1 MKMKIAL
8 MTNFSKFQPYYS
20 LTYVVKDTAE
30 MLTRFGHEVH
40 LFVSDKWR
48 DSEDQFAPGVIL
60 EKKVP
65 FGHLKDYEPQSTEL
79 TADHTMLRNNT
90 AQMYRKELS
99 DGYDLAITEDFVFQN
114 WNKPYGLAIQDATK
128 DLPNVRW
135 LHRIHSV
142 PTVMTEWWNIRNYGN
157 RHKLVYPNKTDALR
171 VAEMYKGWLEDVRV
185 IPHIK
190 DLRTWFE
197 FGKDSRDIIDW
208 CPQIMQADIVQIY
221 PCSVDRLHAKRLDQ
235 VIGIIAGIKKQ
246 MRSVCL
252 VVIPQWCTG
261 DKQRA
266 TLEQYKVLAT
276 KQGLDI
282 GTDIIFTPDYPG
294 DPKRFAVGV
303 DRRVIRELHLCSNLF
318 IFPTDHETFGLVLP
332 EASLTGC
339 PITVLNRSLSMM
351 PEIAG
356 YNGLFFD
363 FGSYTQKVDRPVE
376 MISAF
381 LDDVSKIVLGE
392 YNHNSAI
399 QTKTWMR
406 QKYNMDRIYHHYYA
420 PILAESKSWI

>member
-1 MKMKIAL
+1 MKIAL

-20 LTYVVKDTAE
+20 LTYVVKDMAE
-30 MLTRFGHEVH
+30 MLARYNHEVH
-40 LFVSDKWR
+40 LFVSERWR
-48 DSEDQFAPGVIL
+48 DAEDQFAPGVIV

-65 FGHLKDYEPQSTEL
+65 HGNLKDYGPNDEEL
-79 TADHTMLRNNT
+79 TPEHKLLRNNT
-90 AQMYRKELS
+90 AQMFRKELA
-99 DGYDLAITEDFVFQN
+99 DGYELAITEDFVFQN

-142 PTVMTEWWNIRNYGN
+142 PTVQTGWWNIRNYGGK
-157 RHKLVYPNKTDALR
+157 HKLVYPNKTDALR

-208 CPQIMQADIVQIY
+208 CPQIMQADIVQVY
-221 PCSVDRLHAKRLDQ
+221 PCSVDRLHAKRLDV
-235 VIGIIAGIKKQ
+235 VINIIANIKRQ

-266 TLEQYKVLAT
+266 LMEKYKVLAV

-282 GTDIIFTPDYPG
+282 GTDIIFTPEYPG
-294 DPKRFAVGV
+294 EPKRFAVGV
-303 DRRVIRELHLCSNLF
+303 DRRVVRELQLCSNLF

-332 EASLTGC
+332 EACLTGC
-339 PITVLNRSLSMM
+339 PITVLNRSLPMM
-351 PEIAG
+351 SEIAG
-356 YNGLFFD
+356 YDGIFFD
-363 FGSYTQKVDRPVE
+363 FGSYTQKVDRPIESVPTFYKDLA
-376 MISAF
+376 MI
-381 LDDVSKIVLGE
+381 ILGE
-392 YNHNSAI
+392 YNNNKPLQMKA
-399 QTKTWMR
+399 WMR
-406 QKYNMDRIYHHYYA
+406 QKYNMDRIYHHFYA
-420 PILAESKSWI
+420 PIMAESKRWI